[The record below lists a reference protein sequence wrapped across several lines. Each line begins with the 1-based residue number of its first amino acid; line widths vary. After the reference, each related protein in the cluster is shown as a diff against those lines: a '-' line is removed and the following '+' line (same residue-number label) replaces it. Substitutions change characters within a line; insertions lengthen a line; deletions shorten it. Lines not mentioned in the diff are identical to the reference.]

1 MKKQTL
7 KIVIVGHVDH
17 GKSTLIGR
25 LLRDTRS
32 LPAGNTEAD
41 LAFLTDQLKE
51 EREQSKTIDTTQTFF
66 RTKKRDYV
74 IIDAPGHG
82 ELIKNMLTGASLAQA
97 GVLIVDVR
105 EGMQEQTRR
114 HAYLLK
120 MLGIEQ
126 LIVVCNKMDL
136 AGYEAVR
143 FQRIKAELLGF
154 LASLRLAPRFVVPI
168 SAKAGE
174 NILRKSSRMP
184 WYRGPALMQAL
195 DMLAMDKTRQPALPL
210 RFCCQDAYHV
220 DHEDVIVGKV
230 VAGVIKQGQRVV
242 IMPSLREARVGAI
255 KVFPGRLKQA
265 GAGQNIGLILDN
277 AVPVKRGE
285 VLVDKKALPAS
296 TRSVRGEVFWLS
308 EAPLALD
315 AALILRCATQET
327 ECTVVRIQDRSSSV
341 TLEVIEADAHRL
353 ETNEVG
359 TVTLR
364 TKDPLIIEK
373 FSYLE
378 ELGRFTLERENNTAG
393 VGVVG

>member
-25 LLRDTRS
+25 LLCDTRS

-82 ELIKNMLTGASLAQA
+82 ELIKNMLTGATLAQA
-97 GVLIVDVR
+97 AVLIVDVR

-126 LIVVCNKMDL
+126 LIVACNKMDL
-136 AGYEAVR
+136 AGYEAAR
-143 FQRIKAELLGF
+143 FERIKAELLGF
-154 LASLRLAPRFVVPI
+154 LESLRLAARFVVPI
-168 SAKAGE
+168 SAKTGE
-174 NILRKSSRMP
+174 NILQKSSLMP
-184 WYRGPALMQAL
+184 WYQGPALMQAL
-195 DMLAMDKTRQPALPL
+195 DMLAMDKTQQPVLPL
-210 RFCCQDAYHV
+210 RFCCQDVYHA
-220 DHEDVIVGKV
+220 DQENVIVGKV
-230 VAGVIKQGQRVV
+230 VAGVIKQGQRVI
-242 IMPSLREARVGAI
+242 IMPSLREARVSAI
-255 KVFPGRLKQA
+255 KVFPGTLRQA
-265 GAGQNIGLILDN
+265 RAGKNIGLILDN

-285 VLVDKKALPAS
+285 VLVDKKALPVS

-308 EAPLALD
+308 EAPLVLN
-315 AALILRCATQET
+315 AALMLRCATQET
-327 ECTVVRIQDRSSSV
+327 ECTVVRIQNRSSSV

-353 ETNEVG
+353 EANEIG
-359 TVTLR
+359 AVTLQAR
-364 TKDPLIIEK
+364 DPLIMEK

>member
-25 LLRDTRS
+25 LLCDSRS

-82 ELIKNMLTGASLAQA
+82 ELIKNMLTGATLAQA
-97 GVLIVDVR
+97 AVLIVDVR
-105 EGMQEQTRR
+105 EGIQEQTRR

-126 LIVVCNKMDL
+126 LIVACNKMDL
-136 AGYEAVR
+136 AGYEAAR
-143 FQRIKAELLGF
+143 FERIKAELLGF
-154 LASLRLAPRFVVPI
+154 LESLRLAARFVVPI
-168 SAKAGE
+168 SAKTGE
-174 NILRKSSRMP
+174 NILQKSSLMP
-184 WYRGPALMQAL
+184 WYQGPALMQAL
-195 DMLAMDKTRQPALPL
+195 DMLAMDKTQQPVLPL
-210 RFCCQDAYHV
+210 RFCCQDVYHA
-220 DHEDVIVGKV
+220 DQENVIVGKV
-230 VAGVIKQGQRVV
+230 VAGVIKQGQRVI
-242 IMPSLREARVGAI
+242 IMPSLREARVSAI
-255 KVFPGRLKQA
+255 KVFPGTLRQA
-265 GAGQNIGLILDN
+265 RAGKNIGLILDN

-285 VLVDKKALPAS
+285 VLVDKKALPVS

-308 EAPLALD
+308 EAPLVLN
-315 AALILRCATQET
+315 AALMLRCATQET
-327 ECTVVRIQDRSSSV
+327 ECTVVRIQNRSSSV

-353 ETNEVG
+353 EANEIG
-359 TVTLR
+359 AVTLQAR
-364 TKDPLIIEK
+364 DPLIMEK